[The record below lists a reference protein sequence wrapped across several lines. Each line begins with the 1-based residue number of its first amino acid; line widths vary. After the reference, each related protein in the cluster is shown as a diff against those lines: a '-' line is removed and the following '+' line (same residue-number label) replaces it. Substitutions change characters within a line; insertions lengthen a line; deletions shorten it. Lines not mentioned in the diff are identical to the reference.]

1 MDFNEYQRLAFGTVL
16 EPDRMKVVYASLGLA
31 GETGEVVDKVKKI
44 IRDHNSDFTTQEHR
58 MALARELGD
67 VLWYLSLMA
76 HDLGLTLDEV
86 AQINIDK
93 IYSRKHRDKIH
104 GSGDER

>member
-1 MDFNEYQRLAFGTVL
+1 MDLNEYQKLALGTVL
-16 EPDRMKVVYASLGLA
+16 EPGRMPVVYASLGLA

-44 IRDHNSDFTTQEHR
+44 IRDHGSDFTNDTHR
-58 MALARELGD
+58 TEIARELGD

-76 HDLGLTLDEV
+76 HDLGFSLDEV
-86 AQINIDK
+86 AQMNVDK

-104 GSGDER
+104 GDGDNR

>member
-44 IRDHNSDFTTQEHR
+44 IRDHNSDFSAQEHR
-58 MALARELGD
+58 MAIARELGD

-76 HDLGLTLDEV
+76 HDLGLNLDDV
-86 AQINIDK
+86 AQMNIEK